1 MLAVGTPVV
10 EIQSEGTKLEAVIY
24 ISAEQGKKIK
34 PGMQIHLEPSTV
46 KREEFGMMLGNVRT
60 VSDFPMTP
68 QGMAA
73 VLHNDNLVTRFS
85 RDGAPY
91 AATVI
96 LEEDASTPTGYR
108 WAVGTG
114 PSIRLTSGTLA
125 RAEITTRHQRPLDL
139 IIPLI
144 RHLTGIDG

>member
-1 MLAVGTPVV
+1 V
-10 EIQSEGTKLEAVIY
+10 
-24 ISAEQGKKIK
+24 
-34 PGMQIHLEPSTV
+34 HLEPSTV
-46 KREEFGMMLGNVRT
+46 KREEFGMMLGTVET

-68 QGMAA
+68 QGISA
-73 VLHNDNLVTRFS
+73 VLHNETLVSRFT

-91 AATVI
+91 AAKVI
-96 LEEDASTPTGYR
+96 LEQDASTPTGYR
-108 WAVGTG
+108 WAVGNG
-114 PSIRLTSGTLA
+114 PGLHLTSGTLA